1 MLTLVKIRLTYLK
14 RKKCMVFFSYL
25 LIPLIILISIVIYVA
40 NNKGLSKAEYNPKR
54 IFNYNF
60 DNSLFDSYLNLN
72 GGNEYQYIEQFLRNT
87 SIISNDEEKAKK
99 FQSFLSNKLNIDV
112 EIYSNEKS
120 ADKNIANLILINYEK
135 KKNAYEFSYK
145 QNKALVSS
153 AGLGYS
159 KQNLFP
165 FELIS
170 SKDAID
176 IFSYFDHYP
185 KSGEN
190 DDGSQPDY
198 SINSLTSTFN
208 LQHTFFLFYQSLISR
223 FLIESEK
230 GISNIDKNIH
240 FHLGFN
246 SYPKTLK
253 DSDNYEILGSVF
265 SYIVDIQYTFIFLS
279 FTIQMLEEKEQ
290 KLKKL
295 LERQGIGEVQYILSW
310 FINYLLVGIITDIVL
325 IATMIVLMK
334 TLQWLFVLNIILFVL
349 AQFPLMY
356 LIVIICSTKKK
367 GLILVNI
374 ISFTTL
380 VVGFILRMG
389 TPSRALQIVLNIFP
403 NINEF
408 SMLNLIFKYE
418 QIGVYSSDLLKLR
431 SNKISYIDDLIMF
444 LVEICFYSLICL
456 FIISFQNSGL
466 PFLDFIKS
474 FCSEVN
480 RKIKS
485 EGNEITSDHDANM
498 TLTIN
503 HEELTSTNLAL
514 KKDNKYLNIKNITK
528 TYGDLIAVNN
538 FCGEL
543 FKNEIFVLLGHN
555 GAGKT
560 TLIKMISGTEEPDNG
575 DIFLDGTSIITNKSY
590 LYQNIGLCQQDD
602 ILFSYLTVEEHL
614 EYMMELKG
622 SKSDQRQ
629 INVFINNIDLASKKD
644 TMCKNLSGGEKRKL
658 CIAIALIGNSQL
670 VLLDEPTSGMDVI
683 AKRKL
688 WTFLKEFKNDKII
701 ILTTHSLDEAE
712 YLGDRIGIMSGGQFI
727 CSGTSSFLKSKYP
740 CGFNLNFLVNSEIFD
755 NSHKRE
761 LYKKLAKY
769 QPNLEVKISS
779 KGLFSVNI
787 DSNNKN
793 IKDIFNVIEECKEE
807 YGIEDYTVSS
817 TTLEDVFLKLN
828 HKINIGEENQD
839 INNDEILVRE
849 GSIYIKP
856 SSFFTQL
863 ISHIKRGFFSIWRN
877 KSLFILELIIGLFVL
892 YIYVIIHYNV
902 LNNVS
907 KLSLNFSELL
917 ENNDI
922 YVCKNDINF
931 FKSSYVYD
939 ELCSISLK
947 EIDNKSDKEE
957 FIEEVYQN
965 AVANIGKASICLQE
979 INSNT
984 YEIFNTGIPLSIPG
998 YMMANIMFSVSAFLK
1013 KEYDINAAIF
1023 YEIVDVN
1030 SQEIGG
1036 SGVDVGELSTMF
1048 SLSFACIISLCIYLG
1063 TIMSEKI
1070 KERTKNI
1077 KHILYLSGSNM
1088 WSYWCGFYVV
1098 DLIKLLIFSSL
1109 AAAILYAINS
1119 FASLIWIDLIITSFS
1134 SLCFVYFLSF
1144 LLFKEESGQK
1154 SLQLIVFGLLILFA
1168 VILIILASTGKD
1180 INVKFMMN
1188 KYNFTIFDITP
1199 ITSFLLSYIRLV
1211 FSYSFFNFEF
1221 FENLNEFEIPIFGK
1235 IYKPKVYLLTSLM
1248 VQVINLVFYFLVII
1262 LFESSI
1268 LEDCFNYIKV
1278 KLMRENNITFSNP
1291 QINNLN
1297 YSDENIV
1304 KQENQIDSKDEIN
1317 MEPHNQ
1323 KGHKLPNINQDSG
1336 AGYNNYIQ
1344 NEINKINSDTENKLT
1359 TKIIALKKTYWMC
1372 CTKNIR
1378 AINNLYLGL
1387 ENNEKFGLL
1396 GFNGSGKTTTFK
1408 TITKEILYDSGS
1420 IHLFGKDTKTQ
1431 FEKIRNFIGYCPQEN
1446 PIFDYMKVRE
1456 MVSFYLDLKKINET
1470 VENICEKF
1478 GLSKF
1483 LDTYCINL
1491 SGGNKRKLSFAIAL
1505 MCKPKLLLLDEPSSG
1520 VDPESRRIMW
1530 KNILESNRAGNKF
1543 NMILTTHSM
1552 EEAEVLCDTVS
1563 WLKSGNFIS
1572 IGNPEKLKIALSA
1585 GYKLNIKFAQL
1596 NQNCDDNLYNKAF
1609 SNLSKEVKWF
1619 NLQQNNLPNLE
1630 SIKPYVIELYQVID
1644 SIKDKCSEI
1653 TFQKLN
1659 KDFSF
1664 EFKIN
1669 IKKEKQSDLFV
1680 QVLDMKNTN
1689 NLLSEISI
1697 SMESLENILTRL

>member
-1 MLTLVKIRLTYLK
+1 
-14 RKKCMVFFSYL
+14 MVFFSYL
-25 LIPLIILISIVIYVA
+25 LIPLIILISILIYVA

-54 IFNYNF
+54 TFNYDY
-60 DNSLFDSYLNLN
+60 DNYLFSTNA
-72 GGNEYQYIEQFLRNT
+72 NEYKLIEGFLKNT
-87 SIISNDEEKAKK
+87 SIISKDEDKAKK
-99 FQSFLSNKLNIDV
+99 FQSYLSQKLNINVD
-112 EIYSNEKS
+112 IYSNEKS
-120 ADKNIANLILINYEK
+120 VDKSIANLILINYNK
-135 KKNAYEFSYK
+135 KKNSYEFSFK
-145 QNKALVSS
+145 QKKALINS
-153 AGLGYS
+153 GGYMNS
-159 KQNLFP
+159 LENLFP
-165 FELIS
+165 FQLIS

-176 IFSYFDHYP
+176 LFSYFDHYP
-185 KSGEN
+185 KNGEA
-190 DDGSQPDY
+190 DADGSQPNYAIDSDSSKY
-198 SINSLTSTFN
+198 N
-208 LQHTFFLFYQSLISR
+208 LQHIHFILYQSLISR

-230 GISNIDKNIH
+230 GIISIDKNIH
-240 FHLGFN
+240 FQFGFN

-253 DSDNYEILGSVF
+253 DTDNYEILGSVF
-265 SYIVDIQYTFIFLS
+265 SYIVDIQYTLIFLS

-295 LERQGIGEVQYILSW
+295 LERQGIGEVQYVLSW
-310 FINYLLVGIITDIVL
+310 FINYLFVGLITDIVL
-325 IATMIVLMK
+325 IITMIILMK
-334 TLQWLFVLNIILFVL
+334 TLQWLFILNIILFVL

-374 ISFTTL
+374 VCFTTL

-444 LVEICFYSLICL
+444 FVEICFYSLICL

-466 PFLDFIKS
+466 PFLDFLKS
-474 FCSEVN
+474 FCSDVN

-485 EGNEITSDHDANM
+485 DGNEISSDNDANN
-498 TLTIN
+498 TLIKN
-503 HEELTSTNLAL
+503 HEELTSINLAL
-514 KKDNKYLNIKNITK
+514 KKDNKFLNIKNITK
-528 TYGDLIAVNN
+528 NYGDLKAVNN

-560 TLIKMISGTEEPDNG
+560 TLIKMISGTEDPDNG
-575 DIFLDGTSIITNKSY
+575 DIFLDGISIITNKSY

-622 SKSDQRQ
+622 SKSDQDQ
-629 INVFINNIDLASKKD
+629 INLFINKIDLASKKD

-740 CGFNLNFLVNSEIFD
+740 CGFNLNFLVNSDIFD
-755 NSHKRE
+755 NEHKRG
-761 LYKKLAKY
+761 LYKKLAQF

-787 DSNNKN
+787 ESNNKN
-793 IKDIFNVIEECKEE
+793 VKEIFNVVEECREE

-828 HKINIGEENQD
+828 HKINISEENKD

-849 GSIYIKP
+849 GSILIKP

-863 ISHIKRGFFSIWRN
+863 ISHIKRGIFSIWRN
-877 KSLFILELIIGLFVL
+877 KSLYILELIIGLFVL
-892 YIYVIIHYNV
+892 YIYVLIHYNV

-907 KLSLNFSELL
+907 KLSLDFSKLL

-939 ELCSISLK
+939 ELCSIKLK

-957 FIEEVYQN
+957 FIEEVYKN
-965 AVANIGKASICLQE
+965 SAANIGKASLCLNK
-979 INSNT
+979 INSNK
-984 YEIFNTGIPLSIPG
+984 YEIFNTEIPLEVPG
-998 YMMANIMFSVSAFLK
+998 YIMANIMFTVSAFLK
-1013 KEYDINAAIF
+1013 KEYDINAAIL
-1023 YEIVDVN
+1023 YEILDVN
-1030 SQEIGG
+1030 SQEIGN
-1036 SGVDVGELSTMF
+1036 SGVDVSELSTMF

-1109 AAAILYAINS
+1109 AAAILYVINS
-1119 FASLIWIDLIITSFS
+1119 FASLIWIDLIIASFS
-1134 SLCFVYFLSF
+1134 SLCFIYFLSF
-1144 LLFKEESGQK
+1144 ILSKEESGQK
-1154 SLQLIVFGLLILFA
+1154 SLLLIVFGLLILFA
-1168 VILIILASTGKD
+1168 VILIILVSTGKD
-1180 INVKFMMN
+1180 VDVKFMMN

-1211 FSYSFFNFEF
+1211 FSYSFFNAEF
-1221 FENLNEFEIPIFGK
+1221 SENLNEFEIPLFGK
-1235 IYKPKVYLLTSLM
+1235 IYKPKVYILTSLI
-1248 VQVINLVFYFLVII
+1248 VHVINLVFYFLVII

-1291 QINNLN
+1291 QINNDY
-1297 YSDENIV
+1297 YSDEIIV
-1304 KQENQIDSKDEIN
+1304 KNENGELGSKDEFNIKEHYN
-1317 MEPHNQ
+1317 NE
-1323 KGHKLPNINQDSG
+1323 KGLNNINQSNVNG
-1336 AGYNNYIQ
+1336 TQYNNYIQ
-1344 NEINKINSDTENKLT
+1344 NEINKINSDNENKLT
-1359 TKIIALKKTYWMC
+1359 TKIIGLKKTYWMC
-1372 CTKNIR
+1372 CKKNIR

-1420 IHLFGKDTKTQ
+1420 IQLFGKDTKTQ
-1431 FEKIRNFIGYCPQEN
+1431 FEKIRNSIGYCPQEN

-1456 MVSFYLDLKKINET
+1456 MVSFYLDLKKINESA
-1470 VENICEKF
+1470 ESICEKF
-1478 GLSKF
+1478 GLTKF

-1530 KNILESNRAGNKF
+1530 KNILELNRAGNKF

-1585 GYKLNIKFAQL
+1585 GYKLNIKFVQIS
-1596 NQNCDDNLYNKAF
+1596 QNCDDDSYNNAF
-1609 SNLSKEVKWF
+1609 SNLSKIVKNF
-1619 NLQQNNLPNLE
+1619 NLEKDNVSNMEN
-1630 SIKPYVIELYQVID
+1630 IKPYIIELEKVIKN
-1644 SIKDKCSEI
+1644 IKDKCSEI
-1653 TFQKLN
+1653 KFEKLN

-1664 EFKIN
+1664 EFKIK
-1669 IKKEKQSDLFV
+1669 IIKEKQSDLFV

>member
-1 MLTLVKIRLTYLK
+1 
-14 RKKCMVFFSYL
+14 MVFFSYF
-25 LIPLIILISIVIYVA
+25 LIPLIVLISILIYVA
-40 NNKGLSKAEYNPKR
+40 NNKGLNKAEYNPKR
-54 IFNYNF
+54 TFNYNF
-60 DNSLFDSYLNLN
+60 DNKLFNTGAD
-72 GGNEYQYIEQFLRNT
+72 EYQMIQEILKNT
-87 SIISNDEEKAKK
+87 SIISKDEEKAKK
-99 FQSFLSNKLNIDV
+99 FQSFLSNKLSINVD
-112 EIYSNEKS
+112 IYSNEKS
-120 ADKNIANLILINYEK
+120 ASKNIANLILMNYNK
-135 KKNAYEFSYK
+135 KKNSYEFSFK
-145 QNKALVSS
+145 QNKALINS
-153 AGLGYS
+153 AGYGLS
-159 KQNLFP
+159 LANLFP
-165 FELIS
+165 FQLIS

-176 IFSYFDHYP
+176 IFSYYDHYP
-185 KSGEN
+185 ESDE
-190 DDGSQPDY
+190 DLYDGIQPNYAILSQD
-198 SINSLTSTFN
+198 SKFN
-208 LQHTFFLFYQSLISR
+208 LQHTYFLLYQSLISR

-230 GISNIDKNIH
+230 GIDTITKNIH
-240 FHLGFN
+240 FYFGFN
-246 SYPKTLK
+246 SFPKTLK
-253 DSDNYEILGSVF
+253 DTDSYDILGSVF
-265 SYIVDIQYTFIFLS
+265 SYLVDIQYTFIFLS
-279 FTIQMLEEKEQ
+279 FTVQMLEEKEQ

-310 FINYLLVGIITDIVL
+310 FINYLLVGLFTDIVL
-325 IATMIVLMK
+325 IITMFVLMK
-334 TLQWLFVLNIILFVL
+334 TLQWLFILNIILYVL

-374 ISFTTL
+374 ICFTTL

-389 TPSRALQIVLNIFP
+389 TPSRALQLVLDIFP

-418 QIGVYSSDLLKLR
+418 QIGIFSNDLLKLR
-431 SNKISYIDDLIMF
+431 SNKISFIDNLIMF
-444 LVEICFYSLICL
+444 FVEICFYSLICL

-474 FCSEVN
+474 FCSDVN
-480 RKIKS
+480 REIKS
-485 EGNEITSDHDANM
+485 DGNEIAADNDVNSLNK
-498 TLTIN
+498 N

-514 KKDNKYLNIKNITK
+514 KKENKYLNIKNITK
-528 TYGDLIAVNN
+528 MYGDLKAVNN

-560 TLIKMISGTEEPDNG
+560 TLIKMISGTEDPDNG

-622 SKSDQRQ
+622 SKSDENQ
-629 INVFINNIDLASKKD
+629 INLFINRIDLASKKD

-727 CSGTSSFLKSKYP
+727 CSGTSSYLKSKYP

-761 LYKKLAKY
+761 LYKKLAQY

-787 DSNNKN
+787 ESNNKN
-793 IKDIFNVIEECKEE
+793 VKEIFKVIEEYREE

-828 HKINIGEENQD
+828 HKINIAEENKEV
-839 INNDEILVRE
+839 NNDEILVRE
-849 GSIYIKP
+849 NSILIKP

-863 ISHIKRGFFSIWRN
+863 ISHIKRGIFSIWRN

-892 YIYVIIHYNV
+892 YIYVIIHYNT

-907 KLSLNFSELL
+907 KLPLNFAELL

-922 YVCKNDINF
+922 FVCKNDINF

-947 EIDNKSDKEE
+947 EIDNKSNKDE

-965 AVANIGKASICLQE
+965 ALANIGKASICLKE
-979 INSNT
+979 VKTNT
-984 YEIFNTGIPLSIPG
+984 YEIFNTEVPLEIPA
-998 YMMANIMFSVSAFLK
+998 YMMANIMLSVSAFLK
-1013 KEYDINAAIF
+1013 KEYDINAAIL
-1023 YEIVDVN
+1023 YEIVDSN
-1030 SQEIGG
+1030 TQEIGN
-1036 SGVDVGELSTMF
+1036 SGVDVSELSTMF

-1077 KHILYLSGSNM
+1077 KHILYLSGSNL

-1109 AAAILYAINS
+1109 AAAILYVFNN
-1119 FASLIWIDLIITSFS
+1119 FASFIWIDLIITSFS
-1134 SLCFVYFLSF
+1134 TLCFVYFLSF
-1144 LLFKEESGQK
+1144 ILSKEESGQK
-1154 SLQLIVFGLLILFA
+1154 SLLLIVFGLLILFA
-1168 VILIILASTGKD
+1168 VVLIILVSTGKD
-1180 INVKFMMN
+1180 FDVKFMMN

-1199 ITSFLLSYIRLV
+1199 ITSFLLSYLRLV
-1211 FSYSFFNFEF
+1211 FSYTFFSANF
-1221 FENLNEFEIPIFGK
+1221 FENLTEFEIPLFGK
-1235 IYKPKVYLLTSLM
+1235 IYKPKEYILTSLM
-1248 VQVINLVFYFLVII
+1248 VQAINLVFYFLVII

-1268 LEDCFNYIKV
+1268 LEECFNYIKV

-1291 QINNLN
+1291 QINNDY
-1297 YSDENIV
+1297 YSDEVVIKN
-1304 KQENQIDSKDEIN
+1304 ENELNSKDEFNIRV
-1317 MEPHNQ
+1317 HYQNQ
-1323 KGHKLPNINQDSG
+1323 KGLNNINQG
-1336 AGYNNYIQ
+1336 NGTQYNNYVQ
-1344 NEINKINSDTENKLT
+1344 NEINKVNSDQENKLT
-1359 TKIIALKKTYWMC
+1359 TKIIGLKKTYWMC
-1372 CTKNIR
+1372 CSKNIR

-1420 IHLFGKDTKTQ
+1420 IQLFGKDTKSQ
-1431 FEKIRNFIGYCPQEN
+1431 FEKIRNSIGYCPQEN

-1456 MVSFYLDLKKINET
+1456 MISFYLDLKKINEST
-1470 VENICEKF
+1470 ESICEKF

-1530 KNILESNRAGNKF
+1530 KNILELNRAGSKF

-1585 GYKLNIKFAQL
+1585 GYKLHIKFAQL
-1596 NQNCDDNLYNKAF
+1596 NQISDNNLYNKAF
-1609 SNLSKEVKWF
+1609 SNLSSMVNGFIISNE
-1619 NLQQNNLPNLE
+1619 NMPDLE
-1630 SIKPYVIELYQVID
+1630 NIKPHLIELEKVIE

-1653 TFQKLN
+1653 KFEKLN

-1664 EFKIN
+1664 EFKIK
-1669 IKKEKQSDLFV
+1669 IIKEKQSDLFV

>member
-1 MLTLVKIRLTYLK
+1 
-14 RKKCMVFFSYL
+14 MVFFSYL
-25 LIPLIILISIVIYVA
+25 LIPLIILISILIYVA
-40 NNKGLSKAEYNPKR
+40 SNKGLSKAEYNPKR
-54 IFNYNF
+54 TFNYDY
-60 DNSLFDSYLNLN
+60 DNYLFSTNA
-72 GGNEYQYIEQFLRNT
+72 NEYKLIEGFLKNT
-87 SIISNDEEKAKK
+87 SIISKDEDKAKK
-99 FQSFLSNKLNIDV
+99 FQSYLSQKLNINVD
-112 EIYSNEKS
+112 IYSNEKS
-120 ADKNIANLILINYEK
+120 VDKSIANLILINYNK
-135 KKNAYEFSYK
+135 KKNSYEFSFK
-145 QNKALVSS
+145 QKKALINS
-153 AGLGYS
+153 GGYMNS
-159 KQNLFP
+159 LENLFP
-165 FELIS
+165 FQLIS

-176 IFSYFDHYP
+176 LFSYFDHYP
-185 KSGEN
+185 KNGEA
-190 DDGSQPDY
+190 DADGSQPNYAIDSDSSKY
-198 SINSLTSTFN
+198 N
-208 LQHTFFLFYQSLISR
+208 LQHIHFILYQSLISR

-230 GISNIDKNIH
+230 GIISIDKNIH
-240 FHLGFN
+240 FQFGFN

-253 DSDNYEILGSVF
+253 DTDNYEILGSVF
-265 SYIVDIQYTFIFLS
+265 SYIVDIQYTLIFLS

-295 LERQGIGEVQYILSW
+295 LERQGIGEVQYVLSW
-310 FINYLLVGIITDIVL
+310 FINYLFVGLITDIVL
-325 IATMIVLMK
+325 IITMIILMK
-334 TLQWLFVLNIILFVL
+334 TLQWLFILNIILFVL

-374 ISFTTL
+374 VCFTTL

-444 LVEICFYSLICL
+444 FVEICFYSLICL

-466 PFLDFIKS
+466 PFLDFLKS
-474 FCSEVN
+474 FCSDVN

-485 EGNEITSDHDANM
+485 DGNEISSDNDANN
-498 TLTIN
+498 TLIKN
-503 HEELTSTNLAL
+503 HEELTSINLAL
-514 KKDNKYLNIKNITK
+514 KKDNKFLNIKNITK
-528 TYGDLIAVNN
+528 NYGDLKAVNN

-560 TLIKMISGTEEPDNG
+560 TLIKMISGTEDPDNG
-575 DIFLDGTSIITNKSY
+575 DIFLDGISIITNKSY

-622 SKSDQRQ
+622 SKSDQDQ
-629 INVFINNIDLASKKD
+629 INLFINKIDLASKKD

-727 CSGTSSFLKSKYP
+727 CSGTSSYLKSKYP

-761 LYKKLAKY
+761 LYKKLAQY

-787 DSNNKN
+787 ESNNKN
-793 IKDIFNVIEECKEE
+793 VKEIFKVIEEYREE

-828 HKINIGEENQD
+828 HKINIAEENKEV
-839 INNDEILVRE
+839 NNDEILVRE
-849 GSIYIKP
+849 NSILIKP

-863 ISHIKRGFFSIWRN
+863 ISHIKRGIFSIWRN

-892 YIYVIIHYNV
+892 YIYVIIHYNT

-907 KLSLNFSELL
+907 KLPLNFAELL

-922 YVCKNDINF
+922 FVCKNDINF

-947 EIDNKSDKEE
+947 EIDNKSNIDE

-965 AVANIGKASICLQE
+965 ALANIGKASICLKE
-979 INSNT
+979 VNTNT
-984 YEIFNTGIPLSIPG
+984 YEIFNTEVPLEIPA
-998 YMMANIMFSVSAFLK
+998 YMMANIMLSVSAFLK
-1013 KEYDINAAIF
+1013 KEYDINAAIL
-1023 YEIVDVN
+1023 YEIVDSN
-1030 SQEIGG
+1030 TQEIGN
-1036 SGVDVGELSTMF
+1036 SGVDVSELSTMF

-1077 KHILYLSGSNM
+1077 KHILYLSGSNL

-1109 AAAILYAINS
+1109 AAAILYVFNN
-1119 FASLIWIDLIITSFS
+1119 FASFIWIDLIITSFS
-1134 SLCFVYFLSF
+1134 TLCFVYFLSF
-1144 LLFKEESGQK
+1144 ILSKEESGQK
-1154 SLQLIVFGLLILFA
+1154 SLLLIVFGLLILFA
-1168 VILIILASTGKD
+1168 VVLIILVSTGKD
-1180 INVKFMMN
+1180 FDVKFMMN

-1199 ITSFLLSYIRLV
+1199 ITSFLLSYLRLV
-1211 FSYSFFNFEF
+1211 FSYTFFSANF
-1221 FENLNEFEIPIFGK
+1221 FENLTEFEIPLFGK
-1235 IYKPKVYLLTSLM
+1235 IYKPKEYILTSLM
-1248 VQVINLVFYFLVII
+1248 VQAINLVFYFLVII

-1268 LEDCFNYIKV
+1268 LEECFNYIKV

-1291 QINNLN
+1291 QINNDY
-1297 YSDENIV
+1297 YSDEVVIKN
-1304 KQENQIDSKDEIN
+1304 ENELNSKDEFNIRV
-1317 MEPHNQ
+1317 HYQNQ
-1323 KGHKLPNINQDSG
+1323 KGLNNINQG
-1336 AGYNNYIQ
+1336 NGTQYNNYVQ
-1344 NEINKINSDTENKLT
+1344 NEINKVNSDQENKLT
-1359 TKIIALKKTYWMC
+1359 TKIIGLKKTYWMC
-1372 CTKNIR
+1372 CSKNIR

-1420 IHLFGKDTKTQ
+1420 IQLFGKDTKSQ
-1431 FEKIRNFIGYCPQEN
+1431 FEKIRNSIGYCPQEN

-1456 MVSFYLDLKKINET
+1456 MISFYLDLKKINEST
-1470 VENICEKF
+1470 ESICEKF

-1530 KNILESNRAGNKF
+1530 KNILELNRAGNKF

-1585 GYKLNIKFAQL
+1585 GYKLHIKFAQL
-1596 NQNCDDNLYNKAF
+1596 NQISDNNLYNKAF
-1609 SNLSKEVKWF
+1609 SNLSSMVNGFIISNE
-1619 NLQQNNLPNLE
+1619 NMPDLE
-1630 SIKPYVIELYQVID
+1630 NIKPHLIELEKVIE

-1653 TFQKLN
+1653 KFEKLN

-1664 EFKIN
+1664 EFKIK
-1669 IKKEKQSDLFV
+1669 IIKEKQSDLFV

>member
-1 MLTLVKIRLTYLK
+1 
-14 RKKCMVFFSYL
+14 MVFFSYL
-25 LIPLIILISIVIYVA
+25 LIPLIILISILIYVA

-54 IFNYNF
+54 TFNYDY
-60 DNSLFDSYLNLN
+60 DNYLFSTNA
-72 GGNEYQYIEQFLRNT
+72 NEYKLIEGFLKNT
-87 SIISNDEEKAKK
+87 SIISKDEDKAKK
-99 FQSFLSNKLNIDV
+99 FQSYLSQKLNINVD
-112 EIYSNEKS
+112 IYSNEKS
-120 ADKNIANLILINYEK
+120 VDKSIANLILINYNK
-135 KKNAYEFSYK
+135 KKNSYEFSFK
-145 QNKALVSS
+145 QKKALINS
-153 AGLGYS
+153 GGYMNS
-159 KQNLFP
+159 LENLFP
-165 FELIS
+165 FQLIS

-176 IFSYFDHYP
+176 LFSYFDHYP
-185 KSGEN
+185 KNGEA
-190 DDGSQPDY
+190 DADGSQPNYAIDSDSSKY
-198 SINSLTSTFN
+198 N
-208 LQHTFFLFYQSLISR
+208 LQHIHFILYQSLISR

-230 GISNIDKNIH
+230 GIISIDKNIH
-240 FHLGFN
+240 FQFGFN

-253 DSDNYEILGSVF
+253 DTDNYEILGSVF
-265 SYIVDIQYTFIFLS
+265 SYIVDIQYTLIFLS

-295 LERQGIGEVQYILSW
+295 LERQGIGEVQYVLSW
-310 FINYLLVGIITDIVL
+310 FINYLFVGLITDIVL
-325 IATMIVLMK
+325 IITMIILMK
-334 TLQWLFVLNIILFVL
+334 TLQWLFILNIILFVL

-374 ISFTTL
+374 VCFTTL

-444 LVEICFYSLICL
+444 FVEICFYSLICL

-466 PFLDFIKS
+466 PFLDFLKS
-474 FCSEVN
+474 FCSDVN

-485 EGNEITSDHDANM
+485 DGNEISSDNDANN
-498 TLTIN
+498 TLIKN
-503 HEELTSTNLAL
+503 HEELTSINLAL
-514 KKDNKYLNIKNITK
+514 KKDNKFLNIKNITK
-528 TYGDLIAVNN
+528 NYGDLKAVNN

-560 TLIKMISGTEEPDNG
+560 TLIKMISGTEDPDNG
-575 DIFLDGTSIITNKSY
+575 DIFLDGISIITNKSY

-622 SKSDQRQ
+622 SKSDQDQ
-629 INVFINNIDLASKKD
+629 INLFINKIDLASKKD

-740 CGFNLNFLVNSEIFD
+740 CGFNLNFLVNSDIFD
-755 NSHKRE
+755 NEHKRG
-761 LYKKLAKY
+761 LYKKLAQF

-787 DSNNKN
+787 ESNNKN
-793 IKDIFNVIEECKEE
+793 VKEIFNVVEECREE

-828 HKINIGEENQD
+828 HKINISEENKD

-849 GSIYIKP
+849 GSILIKP

-863 ISHIKRGFFSIWRN
+863 ISHIKRGIFSIWRN
-877 KSLFILELIIGLFVL
+877 KSLYILELIIGLFVL
-892 YIYVIIHYNV
+892 YIYVLIHYNV

-907 KLSLNFSELL
+907 KLSLDFSKLL

-939 ELCSISLK
+939 ELCSIKLK

-957 FIEEVYQN
+957 FIEEVYKN
-965 AVANIGKASICLQE
+965 SAANIGKASLCLNK
-979 INSNT
+979 INSNK
-984 YEIFNTGIPLSIPG
+984 YEIFNTEIPLEVPG
-998 YMMANIMFSVSAFLK
+998 YIMANIMFTVSAFLK
-1013 KEYDINAAIF
+1013 KEYDINAAIL
-1023 YEIVDVN
+1023 YEILDVN
-1030 SQEIGG
+1030 SQEIGN
-1036 SGVDVGELSTMF
+1036 SGVDVSELSTMF

-1109 AAAILYAINS
+1109 AAAILYVINS
-1119 FASLIWIDLIITSFS
+1119 FASLIWIDLIIASFS
-1134 SLCFVYFLSF
+1134 SLCFIYFLSF
-1144 LLFKEESGQK
+1144 ILSKEESGQK
-1154 SLQLIVFGLLILFA
+1154 SLLLIVFGLLILFA
-1168 VILIILASTGKD
+1168 VILIILVSTGKD
-1180 INVKFMMN
+1180 VDVKFMMN

-1211 FSYSFFNFEF
+1211 FSYSFFNAEF
-1221 FENLNEFEIPIFGK
+1221 SENLNEFEIPLFGK
-1235 IYKPKVYLLTSLM
+1235 IYKPKVYILTSLI
-1248 VQVINLVFYFLVII
+1248 VHVINLVFYFLVII

-1291 QINNLN
+1291 QINNDY
-1297 YSDENIV
+1297 YSDEIIV
-1304 KQENQIDSKDEIN
+1304 KNENGELGSKDEFNIKEHYN
-1317 MEPHNQ
+1317 NE
-1323 KGHKLPNINQDSG
+1323 KGLNNINQSNVNG
-1336 AGYNNYIQ
+1336 TQYNNYIQ
-1344 NEINKINSDTENKLT
+1344 NEINKINSDNENKLT
-1359 TKIIALKKTYWMC
+1359 TKIIGLKKTYWMC
-1372 CTKNIR
+1372 CKKNIR

-1420 IHLFGKDTKTQ
+1420 IQLFGKDTKTQ
-1431 FEKIRNFIGYCPQEN
+1431 FEKIRNSIGYCPQEN

-1456 MVSFYLDLKKINET
+1456 MVSFYLDLKKINESA
-1470 VENICEKF
+1470 ESICEKF
-1478 GLSKF
+1478 GLTKF

-1530 KNILESNRAGNKF
+1530 KNILELNRAGNKF

-1585 GYKLNIKFAQL
+1585 GYKLNIKFVQIS
-1596 NQNCDDNLYNKAF
+1596 QNCDDYLYNNAF
-1609 SNLSKEVKWF
+1609 SNLSKIVKNF
-1619 NLQQNNLPNLE
+1619 NLEKDNVSNMEN
-1630 SIKPYVIELYQVID
+1630 IKPYIIELEKVIKN
-1644 SIKDKCSEI
+1644 IKDKCSEI
-1653 TFQKLN
+1653 KFEKLN

-1664 EFKIN
+1664 EFKIK
-1669 IKKEKQSDLFV
+1669 IIKEKQSDLFV